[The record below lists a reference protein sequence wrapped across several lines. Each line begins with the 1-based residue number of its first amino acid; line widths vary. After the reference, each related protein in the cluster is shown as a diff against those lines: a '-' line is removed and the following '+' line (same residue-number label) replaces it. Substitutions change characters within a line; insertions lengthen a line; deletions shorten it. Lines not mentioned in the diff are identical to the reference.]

1 MWPISGILTKIKIVV
16 AGIVAALLPILYIIG
31 RRDGAKA
38 EEVKQV
44 KAAHKAA
51 EDRAEFY
58 QEMEKSNNEIE
69 SNKPIDRDDLTKR
82 LRDNGL

>member
-1 MWPISGILTKIKIVV
+1 MFGIFGKIKIIM

-31 RRDGAKA
+31 RRDGAKV

-44 KAAHKAA
+44 KASAKAS

-58 QEMEKSNNEIE
+58 KE
-69 SNKPIDRDDLTKR
+69 STAPQLKFIPR
-82 LRDNGL
+82 LLIIV

>member
-1 MWPISGILTKIKIVV
+1 MFGIFSKVKIMV

-31 RRDGAKA
+31 RRDGAKV

-44 KAAHKAA
+44 KASAKAA

-58 QEMEKSNNEIE
+58 KEMETTNNEIE
-69 SNKPIDRDDLTKR
+69 SNKPRTRDDITDR
-82 LRDNGL
+82 LRKHGL

>member
-1 MWPISGILTKIKIVV
+1 MFGIFSKVKIIV

-31 RRDGAKA
+31 RRDGAKV

-44 KAAHKAA
+44 KASAKAA

-58 QEMEKSNNEIE
+58 KEMETTNNEIE
-69 SNKPIDRDDLTKR
+69 STKPRTRDDITDR
-82 LRDNGL
+82 LRQHGL

>member
-1 MWPISGILTKIKIVV
+1 MFGLISKIKIIV

-31 RRDGAKA
+31 RRDGAKV

-44 KAAHKAA
+44 KASAKAS

-58 QEMEKSNNEIE
+58 KEMETTNNEIE
-69 SNKPIDRDDLTKR
+69 STKPRDRDDVVER
-82 LRDNGL
+82 LREHGL

>member
-1 MWPISGILTKIKIVV
+1 MFGLISKIKIIV

-31 RRDGAKA
+31 RRDGAKV

-44 KAAHKAA
+44 KASAKAS

-58 QEMEKSNNEIE
+58 KEMETTNNEIE
-69 SNKPIDRDDLTKR
+69 STKPRDRDDVVKR
-82 LRDNGL
+82 LREHGL

>member
-1 MWPISGILTKIKIVV
+1 MFGLISKIKIIV

-31 RRDGAKA
+31 RKDGAKV

-44 KAAHKAA
+44 KASAKAA
-51 EDRAEFY
+51 ENRAEFY
-58 QEMEKSNNEIE
+58 KEIESTNNEIE
-69 SNKPIDRDDLTKR
+69 SNKPRTRDDLTNR

>member
-1 MWPISGILTKIKIVV
+1 MFGIFGQIKIIM

-31 RRDGAKA
+31 RRDGAKV

-44 KAAHKAA
+44 KASAKAA

-58 QEMEKSNNEIE
+58 KEMETTNNEIE
-69 SNKPIDRDDLTKR
+69 STKPRTRDDITDR
-82 LRDNGL
+82 LRKHGL

>member
-1 MWPISGILTKIKIVV
+1 MFGIFGKIKIIV

-31 RRDGAKA
+31 RRDGAKV

-44 KAAHKAA
+44 KASAKAS

-58 QEMEKSNNEIE
+58 KEMETTNNEIE
-69 SNKPIDRDDLTKR
+69 STKPRTRDDLTDR
-82 LRDNGL
+82 LRKHGL

>member
-1 MWPISGILTKIKIVV
+1 MFGIFSKIKIIV

-31 RRDGAKA
+31 RRDGAKV

-44 KAAHKAA
+44 KASAKAA

-58 QEMEKSNNEIE
+58 KEMETTNNEIE
-69 SNKPIDRDDLTKR
+69 STKPRTRDDIVER
-82 LRDNGL
+82 LREHGL

>member
-1 MWPISGILTKIKIVV
+1 MFGIFGQIKIIM

-31 RRDGAKA
+31 RRDGAKV

-44 KAAHKAA
+44 KASAKAS

-58 QEMEKSNNEIE
+58 KEMETTNNEIE
-69 SNKPIDRDDLTKR
+69 SNKPRTRDDITDR
-82 LRDNGL
+82 LRKHGL

>member
-1 MWPISGILTKIKIVV
+1 MFGIFSKIKIIV

-31 RRDGAKA
+31 RRDGAKV

-44 KAAHKAA
+44 KASAKAA
-51 EDRAEFY
+51 ENRAEFY
-58 QEMEKSNNEIE
+58 KEMETTNNEIE
-69 SNKPIDRDDLTKR
+69 SNKPRTRDDLTDR